1 MIAFLLFT
9 LNTSRLSLSS
19 LTVLGV
25 WLKKIRKYLFGVVLF
40 LGASVFSAIL
50 KAGPEQQAAFTPSE
64 EITYCID
71 PNWAPYEAI
80 RNGIHV
86 GISAQYMRLIAEI
99 ADLEFTLV
107 PTESWQQSLEYVQQ
121 GKCKVIPMLNTSDY
135 RKQFLDFSIPYFEA
149 PNVLVAK
156 AGTPMLQGYSGVGNR
171 TVGIVQGYRQVEY
184 ISRHYPGLRL
194 KLMPSE
200 EEGLKQLANGEFDV
214 MVGSLMSVN
223 MHINNLKLKDINIV
237 GYAEPFDSLA
247 FGVNKSYGHLVDKLN
262 FAIERIPESR
272 KVEIYKQWNNVK
284 IRYSR
289 NYTVMILSTI
299 IMLIGLL
306 WLISRNRHVGAYKRI
321 INQKNE
327 EISALQ
333 ATLLEK
339 NRTLGFLSAHDTI
352 TGLYNRNHMIQRA
365 EEEISRFQRFQT
377 TASLII
383 LELTHSHDDG
393 HSLEASSLEE
403 PLKVVATQ
411 CLNTVREVDVV
422 SRFSGEQFII
432 LCPQTEVGAAK
443 ILADRLLKCV
453 TSHYLLSDNFKVA
466 IGMSELKQSEEFSD
480 WMERTMK
487 ALYQSKRHGF
497 GNVSIAP

>member
-1 MIAFLLFT
+1 MRLWVYILF
-9 LNTSRLSLSS
+9 
-19 LTVLGV
+19 V
-25 WLKKIRKYLFGVVLF
+25 
-40 LGASVFSAIL
+40 GASFFSAL
-50 KAGPEQQAAFTPSE
+50 LYAAPEDQISSTTSE
-64 EITYCID
+64 EVTYCID

-86 GISAQYMRLIAEI
+86 GISAQYMNLIADI
-99 ADLEFTLV
+99 TGLKFTLV
-107 PTESWQQSLEYVQQ
+107 KTDSWQQSLEYIQRGECQ
-121 GKCKVIPMLNTSDY
+121 LIPMLNTSDY

-194 KLMPSE
+194 KLIPSE
-200 EEGLKQLANGEFDV
+200 EEGLKQLENDEFDV

-223 MHINNLKLKDINIV
+223 MHINNLKLKDLNIV

-247 FGVNKSYGHLVDKLN
+247 FGVNKSYGHLVEKLN
-262 FAIERIPESR
+262 YAIERIPESR
-272 KVEIYKQWNNVK
+272 KVEIYKQWNNVQ

-289 NYTVMILSTI
+289 NYSVMILTTVI
-299 IMLIGLL
+299 VLISLL
-306 WLISRNRHVGAYKRI
+306 WLISRNRHVGGYKRI
-321 INQKNE
+321 ISQKNE

-339 NRTLGFLSAHDTI
+339 NRTLGFLTAHDTV

-365 EEEISRFQRFQT
+365 EEEISRFNRFHT

-383 LELTHSHDDG
+383 LELTPSQDG
-393 HSLEASSLEE
+393 DLPLDASMREDT
-403 PLKVVATQ
+403 LKVVATH

-422 SRFSGEQFII
+422 SRFNGEQFII
-432 LCPQTEVGAAK
+432 LCPQTELDAAK
-443 ILADRLLKCV
+443 ILADRLLACLMG
-453 TSHYLLSDNFKVA
+453 HYLLSENFNVA
-466 IGMSELKQSEEFSD
+466 IGMSQLKESEEFPE
-480 WMERTMK
+480 WMERTVK
-487 ALYQSKRHGF
+487 ALYQSKRQGF
-497 GNVSIAP
+497 GSVSVAQ

>member
-1 MIAFLLFT
+1 M
-9 LNTSRLSLSS
+9 
-19 LTVLGV
+19 GV
-25 WLKKIRKYLFGVVLF
+25 WLKKIEMRLWVCIVF
-40 LGASVFSAIL
+40 LGASFFSAL
-50 KAGPEQQAAFTPSE
+50 LYAAPEDQISSTSPE
-64 EITYCID
+64 EVTYCID

-86 GISAQYMRLIAEI
+86 GISAQYMNLIADI
-99 ADLEFTLV
+99 TGLKFTLV
-107 PTESWQQSLEYVQQ
+107 KTDSWQQSLEYVQRGECQ
-121 GKCKVIPMLNTSDY
+121 LIPMLNTSDY

-194 KLMPSE
+194 KLIPSE
-200 EEGLKQLANGEFDV
+200 EEGLKQLENDEFDV

-223 MHINNLKLKDINIV
+223 MHINNLKLEDLNIV

-247 FGVNKSYGHLVDKLN
+247 FGVNKSYGHLVEKLN
-262 FAIERIPESR
+262 YAIERIPESR
-272 KVEIYKQWNNVK
+272 KVEIYKQWNNVQ

-289 NYTVMILSTI
+289 NYSVMILTTVI
-299 IMLIGLL
+299 VLISLL
-306 WLISRNRHVGAYKRI
+306 WLISRNRHVGGYKRI
-321 INQKNE
+321 ISQKNE

-339 NRTLGFLSAHDTI
+339 NRTLGFLTAHDTI

-365 EEEISRFQRFQT
+365 EEEISRFNRFHT

-383 LELTHSHDDG
+383 LELTPFQDVD
-393 HSLEASSLEE
+393 LPLDASTREDT
-403 PLKVVATQ
+403 LKVVATH

-422 SRFSGEQFII
+422 SRFNGEQFII
-432 LCPQTEVGAAK
+432 LCPQTELDAAK
-443 ILADRLLKCV
+443 ILADRLLACLMG
-453 TSHYLLSDNFKVA
+453 HYLLSENFNVA
-466 IGMSELKQSEEFSD
+466 IGMSQLKESEEFPE
-480 WMERTMK
+480 WMERTVK
-487 ALYQSKRHGF
+487 ALYQSKRQGF
-497 GNVSIAP
+497 GNVSVAQ

>member
-1 MIAFLLFT
+1 MRLWVYILF
-9 LNTSRLSLSS
+9 
-19 LTVLGV
+19 V
-25 WLKKIRKYLFGVVLF
+25 
-40 LGASVFSAIL
+40 GASFFSAL
-50 KAGPEQQAAFTPSE
+50 LYAAPEDQISSTTSE
-64 EITYCID
+64 EVTYCID

-86 GISAQYMRLIAEI
+86 GISAQYMNLIADI
-99 ADLEFTLV
+99 TGLKFTLV
-107 PTESWQQSLEYVQQ
+107 KTDSWQQSLEYVQRGECQ
-121 GKCKVIPMLNTSDY
+121 LIPMLNTSDY

-194 KLMPSE
+194 KLIPSE
-200 EEGLKQLANGEFDV
+200 EEGLKQLENDEFDV

-223 MHINNLKLKDINIV
+223 MHINNLKLKDLNIV

-247 FGVNKSYGHLVDKLN
+247 FGVNKSYGHLVEKLN
-262 FAIERIPESR
+262 YAIERIPESR
-272 KVEIYKQWNNVK
+272 KVEIYKQWNNVQ

-289 NYTVMILSTI
+289 NYSVMILTTVI
-299 IMLIGLL
+299 VLISLL
-306 WLISRNRHVGAYKRI
+306 WLISRNRHVGGYKRI
-321 INQKNE
+321 ISQKNE

-339 NRTLGFLSAHDTI
+339 NRTLGFLTAHDTV

-365 EEEISRFQRFQT
+365 EEEISRFNRFHT

-383 LELTHSHDDG
+383 LELTPSQDG
-393 HSLEASSLEE
+393 DLPLDASMREDT
-403 PLKVVATQ
+403 LKVVATH

-422 SRFSGEQFII
+422 SRFNGEQFII
-432 LCPQTEVGAAK
+432 LCPQTELDAAK
-443 ILADRLLKCV
+443 ILADRLLACLMG
-453 TSHYLLSDNFKVA
+453 HYLLSENFNVA
-466 IGMSELKQSEEFSD
+466 IGMSQLKESEEFPE
-480 WMERTMK
+480 WMERTVK
-487 ALYQSKRHGF
+487 ALYQSKRQGF
-497 GNVSIAP
+497 GSVSVAQ

>member
-1 MIAFLLFT
+1 M
-9 LNTSRLSLSS
+9 
-19 LTVLGV
+19 
-25 WLKKIRKYLFGVVLF
+25 
-40 LGASVFSAIL
+40 
-50 KAGPEQQAAFTPSE
+50 
-64 EITYCID
+64 
-71 PNWAPYEAI
+71 
-80 RNGIHV
+80 
-86 GISAQYMRLIAEI
+86 
-99 ADLEFTLV
+99 
-107 PTESWQQSLEYVQQ
+107 
-121 GKCKVIPMLNTSDY
+121 
-135 RKQFLDFSIPYFEA
+135 
-149 PNVLVAK
+149 
-156 AGTPMLQGYSGVGNR
+156 
-171 TVGIVQGYRQVEY
+171 
-184 ISRHYPGLRL
+184 
-194 KLMPSE
+194 
-200 EEGLKQLANGEFDV
+200 
-214 MVGSLMSVN
+214 
-223 MHINNLKLKDINIV
+223 
-237 GYAEPFDSLA
+237 
-247 FGVNKSYGHLVDKLN
+247 
-262 FAIERIPESR
+262 
-272 KVEIYKQWNNVK
+272 
-284 IRYSR
+284 
-289 NYTVMILSTI
+289 
-299 IMLIGLL
+299 